1 MPSDDFWLR
10 FKAGR
15 DGALGCLAV
24 VAPLVAIVALA
35 AWLVYELNRPP
46 TLAER
51 LEAER
56 RAEFQRYLSGLQ
68 ERLDAEAAANPPD
81 VWDYVLDYGVVL
93 FFVLAGFVWFVADF
107 VARRRELRRARPPP
121 PKHPPGDG

>member
-24 VAPLVAIVALA
+24 VAALVAIVALA

-56 RAEFQRYLSGLQ
+56 RAEAIRYF
-68 ERLDAEAAANPPD
+68 ERVSERIAAERAAEAAANPPD
-81 VWDYVLDYGVVL
+81 VDYGRL
-93 FFVLAGFVWFVADF
+93 FVAFIIVAF
-107 VARRRELRRARPPP
+107 VGVGVGVGLVRELRRARPPP
-121 PKHPPGDG
+121 SKHPPGDV